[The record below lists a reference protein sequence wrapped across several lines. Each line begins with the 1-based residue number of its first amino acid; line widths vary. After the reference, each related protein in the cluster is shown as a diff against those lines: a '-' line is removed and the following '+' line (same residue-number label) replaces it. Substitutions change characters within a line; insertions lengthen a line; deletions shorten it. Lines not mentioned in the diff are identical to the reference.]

1 MNPKHRPR
9 RQIYNKQQL
18 NKQTL
23 INRQITGQR
32 RQKKI
37 NIGKEIVKEIE
48 KEEND
53 IEMGDGQE
61 KEKAGEEEKSIKT
74 ENEKGEKEEKKK
86 QERLKLD
93 AKTLL
98 YNADN
103 GLRKFYEVITN
114 TEFKSQDNTKNLDKL
129 INLTRNWHY
138 MLFPNYDFDYFT
150 NKLISLG
157 KQAPTRAYMSRVRRI
172 YKGEEDW
179 DVIYNEQAQI
189 LGKASIMNGQ
199 KEFTNPNPTNEN
211 KEKKEENKEK
221 KEENKENKEN
231 KEKKDENNSNK
242 NNNVNETK
250 EMVYNAEDQGIIQ
263 DLILNDENL
272 EEKDKKENK
281 NEKNDK
287 NDKNDKDMNDPYE
300 VKDSDF
306 DNFPEDYDPEA
317 EYEQR
322 NLVSNLNN
330 TSKHESLLNSHENK
344 LKNMNFATESKNS
357 LPSGMEIDGNER
369 PILKQNLNLEE
380 KRTSDQIFGANDE
393 NNENLEPESMKK
405 KMIIEN

>member
-32 RQKKI
+32 RPKKI

-53 IEMGDGQE
+53 IEMGEGQE

-103 GLRKFYEVITN
+103 GLRKFYEVITK
-114 TEFKSQDNTKNLDKL
+114 TEFNSKDNAKNLDKL

-172 YKGEEDW
+172 YKGEENW

-199 KEFTNPNPTNEN
+199 KEFTNPNPDNEN

-221 KEENKENKEN
+221 K
-231 KEKKDENNSNK
+231 DENNSNK
-242 NNNVNETK
+242 SKNINEEK
-250 EMVYNAEDQGIIQ
+250 EMEFNAEDQGIIQ

-272 EEKDKKENK
+272 EENDK
-281 NEKNDK
+281 NEKKEK
-287 NDKNDKDMNDPYE
+287 NENKDDKNDKDLNEQFE

-306 DNFPEDYDPEA
+306 DNFPEDYDPEVM
-317 EYEQR
+317 YEQKK
-322 NLVSNLNN
+322 LVSDLKN

-344 LKNMNFATESKNS
+344 LENMNFATESKKSN
-357 LPSGMEIDGNER
+357 PSGMEIDGSER
-369 PILKQNLNLEE
+369 PMLKQNLNLEE